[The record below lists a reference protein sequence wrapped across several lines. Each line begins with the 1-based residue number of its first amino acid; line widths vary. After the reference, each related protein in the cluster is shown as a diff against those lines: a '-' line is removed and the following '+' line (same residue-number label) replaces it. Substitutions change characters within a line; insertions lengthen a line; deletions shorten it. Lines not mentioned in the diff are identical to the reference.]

1 MGAHTIM
8 TSRPKAVRRV
18 EAFGFR
24 VFFAGVSESAVRV
37 PHRPDARWTEQDVV
51 GRRPANDA

>member
-51 GRRPANDA
+51 G